1 METIRIYVTNL
12 GKYNEGELVGKWLE
26 LPASDEEIEEVLE
39 EIGIDENYEEYF
51 ISDYEAP
58 FKIGEYDD
66 LDEINDK
73 VKQYESLC
81 CEYDSEAI
89 NALLDEYYTLD
100 ELENLEFYIHYNVDS
115 MSDIAY
121 EYVHE
126 CCDINNMMGNLSNYF
141 DYEALGRD
149 MEINGTYI
157 FYVDD
162 EGNNCAI
169 EILN

>member
-1 METIRIYVTNL
+1 MEVKVFLTNL
-12 GKYNEGELVGKWLE
+12 GKYNEGALVGKWVKMPINEDDLKEALE
-26 LPASDEEIEEVLE
+26 D
-39 EIGIDENYEEYF
+39 IGINEEYEEFF
-51 ISDYEAP
+51 ITDYEAP
-58 FKIGEYDD
+58 FKIGEYDN

-73 VKQYESLC
+73 AKQYESLC
-81 CEYDSEAI
+81 LEYDSEAI
-89 NALLDEYYTLD
+89 DALLDEYYTLD

-126 CCDINNMMGNLSNYF
+126 CYDVDNMMGNLSNYF

-149 MEINGTYI
+149 MEIEGTYI

-162 EGNNCAI
+162 EGDNCAI